1 MSTETKMSTSPTPR
15 KLMGAV
21 TLALMVVAMA
31 SPVGVVVGTV
41 PLMIG
46 LGNGVGAPG
55 AFVVIGVVLV
65 VFAFGFSAIAR
76 ALPAAGGF
84 FGFIRAGLGTRAG
97 VAAGFVAASAY
108 AIITVYVA
116 ALLAYY
122 ASTFFSTRFSFNLDW
137 IVWAI
142 GAVAMVTVLMFF
154 GVKESALVTAGLL
167 MIEFVILGAL
177 AIAVIINQGLGA
189 FELASFSPAT
199 VFSGSPGFALAL
211 AFLSFIG
218 FEVTA
223 VFTNHVRN
231 PEKTIGRATMIG
243 IIILITVFAG
253 SAWVAIA
260 GLGSGSAIEI
270 SQGSDAGQLIP
281 LVADANIG
289 EWMGVLFNV
298 IMMTSLFATLIAV
311 FNTTAQY
318 MQTMARNLAPAGI
331 LAQLHPKHGS
341 PANTGVTLAVLVI
354 LILSLCR
361 VAGLDPYV
369 QLAALLGVL
378 GSVAIFGLEIACAI
392 AIFIYFR
399 RTHDARVWTT
409 MLSPILAAAALT
421 AFLVLV
427 LTNYADLTG
436 FSSPFIT
443 WSPILYVAVAVIGW
457 LVGGRQ
463 VPSIESNTHEEVHDV
478 TDRKL

>member
-1 MSTETKMSTSPTPR
+1 MSTETTTPTSPAPR
-15 KLMGAV
+15 KLMGAL

-55 AFVVIGVVLV
+55 AFVVIGAVLV

-76 ALPAAGGF
+76 ALPSAGGF
-84 FGFIRAGLGTRAG
+84 FGFIRAGLGSRAG
-97 VAAGFVAASAY
+97 VAAGFVAATAY

-122 ASTFFSTRFSFNLDW
+122 ASTFFSSRLGFDLDW

-142 GAVAMVTVLMFF
+142 GAVAIVTVLMFF
-154 GVKESALVTAGLL
+154 GVKESALITAGLL
-167 MIEFVILGAL
+167 MVEFAILSVL
-177 AIAVIINQGLGA
+177 AIAVIAKQGLGA
-189 FELASFSPAT
+189 FDLASFSPSEI
-199 VFSGSPGFALAL
+199 FSGATGFALAL

-231 PEKTIGRATMIG
+231 PERTIGRATMIG
-243 IIILITVFAG
+243 IVILITVFAG

-260 GLGSGSAIEI
+260 GLGSESAIEI

-281 LVADANIG
+281 MVADANVG
-289 EWMGVLFNV
+289 DWMGVLFNV

-318 MQTMARNLAPAGI
+318 MQTMARNLAPTST
-331 LAQLHPKHGS
+331 LARLHSKHGS
-341 PANTGVTLAVLVI
+341 PANTGFTLAMLVI
-354 LILSLCR
+354 AILSLCR
-361 VAGLDPYV
+361 LAGLDPYV

-378 GSVAIFGLEIACAI
+378 GSVAIFGLEIACAL
-392 AIFIYFR
+392 AIFVYFR
-399 RTHDARVWTT
+399 RTDDRRVWTT
-409 MLSPILAAAALT
+409 MISPILAGIALT
-421 AFLVLV
+421 GFLVLV

-443 WSPILYVAVAVIGW
+443 WSPVLYVAVALIGW
-457 LVGGRQ
+457 LVGGRHITDGED
-463 VPSIESNTHEEVHDV
+463 STHEERNSVA
-478 TDRKL
+478 DRKL